1 MSADASY
8 PSLALSSE
16 DLDALASGGA
26 TPTALTFLEKGER
39 TRRLLLLRQLLDA
52 LAARPELTAPIGPW
66 TVAWNLLERA
76 ARTAPAIADEL
87 LTSPQTGTWLAHTL
101 RRLHRQH
108 AWADLWTDTG
118 RLFALA
124 ATAALR
130 CGIDADLPV
139 PLREGSLSLP
149 NLGLVKAPGRHPEHS
164 VGRLVINQGVF
175 VLTTDQGT
183 TPHTSLA
190 SPSAAHWLP
199 LRVLRP
205 GAVTL
210 DDLDPYRDLDEPVA
224 PQPLSAGEAASWQ
237 SLFAEAHAIL
247 TADTTTGSDTLALLM
262 AGTVDPSRIRTIV
275 PWQPADPGEH
285 GTHHPQ
291 LSASTGDAYAS
302 MVISRPPDAVRLA
315 ETLVHEFQHSKL
327 AALLH
332 HFPLLDDD
340 RTERYY
346 APWRSDP
353 RHLTGLLHGAYAFT
367 GVAGFWRL
375 RMHDPSSDT
384 AGQEFAA
391 YHFALRRL
399 QARLVV
405 RTLSQSDRLTP
416 HGSAIVDGLGRTLT
430 DWLHE
435 DVPPRVLYRARTAAR
450 LHRTE
455 WRLRNLRP
463 PLPDPVPS
471 DSSWPDPRTPGFAH
485 VSANPTTADEFLAA
499 GDPAA
504 ALPLYSR
511 AAPRDPSARAGLVVS
526 TALAFPGRAAAAA
539 LARPELAHAL
549 TPGEQ

>member
-8 PSLALSSE
+8 PSLALSSA

-26 TPTALTFLEKGER
+26 TPVALTFLEKGER

-52 LAARPELTAPIGPW
+52 LAADPELTAPIGPW
-66 TVAWNLLERA
+66 THAWRLLERA
-76 ARTAPAIADEL
+76 ALTAPSIADEL

-101 RRLHRQH
+101 RRLHKQH
-108 AWADLWTDTG
+108 TRTGLWTDTG

-130 CGIDADLPV
+130 CGIDAELPV

-149 NLGLVKAPGRHPEHS
+149 NVGLVTAPGRHPEHS
-164 VGRLVINQGVF
+164 VGRLAIDHGGF
-175 VLTTDQGT
+175 TLTTDQGS
-183 TPHTSLA
+183 TPRTSLT
-190 SPSAAHWLP
+190 SQPAAHWLP
-199 LRVLRP
+199 LRILHP
-205 GAVTL
+205 GAVAL

-224 PQPLSAGEAASWQ
+224 PQPLSGSEATGWQ
-237 SLFAEAHAIL
+237 SLYAEAHAIL
-247 TADTTTGSDTLALLM
+247 TADAPSGSDTRRILV
-262 AGTVDPSRIRTIV
+262 AGTVDPNRIRTIV
-275 PWQPADPGEH
+275 PWQPTDPGGN
-285 GTHHPQ
+285 GTNRPQ

-302 MVISRPPDAVRLA
+302 MVISQPPDAVRLA

-340 RTERYY
+340 RIERFY

-384 AGQEFAA
+384 AVRGFAA

-405 RTLSQSDRLTP
+405 RTLGQSGRLAPLGTV
-416 HGSAIVDGLGRTLT
+416 IVDGLARTLT

-435 DVPPRVLYRARTAAR
+435 DVPQGVLYRARTAAR

-463 PLPDPVPS
+463 PLHEPMPS

-499 GDPAA
+499 GNPAA
-504 ALPLYSR
+504 ALPMYCRTALH
-511 AAPRDPSARAGLVVS
+511 DPSARAGVVVS
-526 TALAFPGRAAAAA
+526 TALAFPSRAAAAA
-539 LARPELAHAL
+539 LARPELARV
-549 TPGEQ
+549 PNPR

>member
-1 MSADASY
+1 MNADASY

-16 DLDALASGGA
+16 DLHALASGGA

-52 LAARPELTAPIGPW
+52 LAGRPELTAPIGPW
-66 TVAWNLLERA
+66 THAWNLLELG

-108 AWADLWTDTG
+108 TWADMWTDTG

-130 CGIDADLPV
+130 CGLDADLPV

-149 NLGLVKAPGRHPEHS
+149 SVGLVTAPGQHPEHS
-164 VGRLVINQGVF
+164 VGRLVISQGMF
-175 VLTTDQGT
+175 TLATDQGT
-183 TPHTSLA
+183 TPRTFLTS
-190 SPSAAHWLP
+190 PPAAHWLP
-199 LRVLRP
+199 LRILTP
-205 GAVTL
+205 GTVTL

-224 PQPLSAGEAASWQ
+224 PQPLSAGEAAGWQ
-237 SLFAEAHAIL
+237 SLYAEAHAIL
-247 TADTTTGSDTLALLM
+247 TADARADSDILV
-262 AGTVDPSRIRTIV
+262 AGTVDPNRIRTIV
-275 PWQPADPGEH
+275 PWQPTDTGDS
-285 GTHHPQ
+285 GTHLPQ

-332 HFPLLDDD
+332 HFALLDDD
-340 RTERYY
+340 RTECYY

-375 RMHDPSSDT
+375 RMRDPWSDT
-384 AGQEFAA
+384 AAREFAA

-405 RTLSQSDRLTP
+405 RTLGRSGRLTP
-416 HGSAIVDGLGRTLT
+416 HGSAIVDGLARTLT

-435 DVPPRVLYRARTAAR
+435 EVPERVLYRARTAAR

-463 PLPDPVPS
+463 LPHALVPP

-504 ALPLYSR
+504 ALPMYRR
-511 AAPRDPSARAGLVVS
+511 ASLDDPSARAGVIVS

-539 LARPELAHAL
+539 LARPESAHVPN
-549 TPGEQ
+549 PGEQ

>member
-1 MSADASY
+1 MSADLTY
-8 PSLALSSE
+8 PSLTLSGE
-16 DLDALASGGA
+16 DLAALASGGS

-52 LAARPELTAPIGPW
+52 LATRPELTAPLGPW
-66 TVAWNLLERA
+66 TQAWDLLERA
-76 ARTAPAIADEL
+76 AHAAPLIADEL

-101 RRLHRQH
+101 RRLHGQH
-108 AWADLWTDTG
+108 MRAGIWTDAG
-118 RLFALA
+118 RLFTLA
-124 ATAALR
+124 GTAALR
-130 CGIDADLPV
+130 CGMDADLPV
-139 PLREGSLSLP
+139 PLRGGGLSLP
-149 NLGLVKAPGRHPEHS
+149 GLGLVTAPGRHPEHS
-164 VGRLVINQGVF
+164 VGRLVVGPGVF
-175 VLTTDQGT
+175 TLVTDRGDS
-183 TPHTSLA
+183 PRTSLT
-190 SPSAAHWLP
+190 SPAAAHWHP
-199 LRVLRP
+199 LRTLGP

-224 PQPLSAGEAASWQ
+224 PRPLSADEAANWQ
-237 SLFAEAHAIL
+237 SLYVGAHAIL
-247 TADTTTGSDTLALLM
+247 STDAAAGPGTAGLLV
-262 AGTVDPSRIRTIV
+262 AGTVDPARIRTIV
-275 PWQPADPGEH
+275 PWQPPVADDD
-285 GTHHPQ
+285 GTPRPQ

-340 RTERYY
+340 RAERYY

-375 RMHDPSSDT
+375 RMRDPSGD
-384 AGQEFAA
+384 GDDRGFAA

-405 RTLSQSDRLTP
+405 RTLAQSGRLAP
-416 HGSAIVDGLGRTLT
+416 QGRVIVRGLTRTLT

-435 DVPPRVLYRARTAAR
+435 DVPDRALYRARTAAR

-455 WRLRNLRP
+455 WRLRNVRP
-463 PLPDPVPS
+463 SAQDPVPS

-485 VSANPTTADEFLAA
+485 EVTNPRTADEFLAA
-499 GDPAA
+499 GDPAT
-504 ALPLYSR
+504 ALPMYR
-511 AAPRDPSARAGLVVS
+511 QAAPYDPAAHAGFLVS
-526 TALAFPGRAAAAA
+526 TALAFPGRSAAAA
-539 LARPELAHAL
+539 LASPELALA
-549 TPGEQ
+549 PGAR